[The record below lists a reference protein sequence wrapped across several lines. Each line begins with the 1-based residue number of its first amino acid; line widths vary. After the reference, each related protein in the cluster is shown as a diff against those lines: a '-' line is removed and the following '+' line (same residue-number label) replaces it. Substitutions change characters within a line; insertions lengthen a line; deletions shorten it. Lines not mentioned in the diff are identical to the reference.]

1 MYQTSRNTDIPVC
14 AYMCHENFIMNIE
27 SHKNWR
33 ATQIAKLFL
42 LKEGNLNIFENTS
55 NDESAYDFMVTLKGN
70 DKVQFGVEVKST
82 QNPLSTFKKYVQKLE
97 VKKKNRSRIPAL
109 IMLINT
115 KTERGK
121 MDFLMMP
128 NGRSDVH
135 VNKSVSLKPIDKVSF
150 NDLKSAIIDWY
161 K

>member
-1 MYQTSRNTDIPVC
+1 
-14 AYMCHENFIMNIE
+14 MNIE
-27 SHKNWR
+27 SHRNWR

-55 NDESAYDFMVTLKGN
+55 NEDAAYDFMVTLKGD

-82 QNPLSTFKKYVQKLE
+82 QNPLSTLKKYIQKLE
-97 VKKKNRSRIPAL
+97 STGKNTSKIPSL

-128 NGRSDVH
+128 NGSSDVH
-135 VNKSVSLKPIDKVSF
+135 INKKISLKPIDKDSF
-150 NDLKSAIIDWY
+150 IGLKSTIIDWY
-161 K
+161 KR